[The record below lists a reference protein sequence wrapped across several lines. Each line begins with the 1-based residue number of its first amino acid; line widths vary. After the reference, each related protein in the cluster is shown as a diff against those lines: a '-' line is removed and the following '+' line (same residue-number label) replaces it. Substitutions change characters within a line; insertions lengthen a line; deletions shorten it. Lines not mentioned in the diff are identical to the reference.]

1 MHGFSNGER
10 SENENKMGPL
20 MFARHA
26 RAQAALKIFEGI
38 WSKETVFV
46 YVFSVLMVF
55 CNSFPSVAGQDA
67 GMEIYSTD
75 KRRSLFFPPTA
86 HKTEQAASVS
96 TKNQNIRTE
105 EIVATI
111 TQVNSPL
118 LSVPTHPCAT
128 RCACCPHRR
137 AKLHLHS
144 IISKTICPV
153 LRLFTSGFQLLL
165 T

>member
-1 MHGFSNGER
+1 MHGFSNGEG

-20 MFARHA
+20 MFDRHA
-26 RAQAALKIFEGI
+26 RAQAALKIFESI

-55 CNSFPSVAGQDA
+55 CNSFPSFAGQEA

-75 KRRSLFFPPTA
+75 KRRSRFSVVFFPPPTA
-86 HKTEQAASVS
+86 HKTEQAASDS
-96 TKNQNIRTE
+96 AKNQNIRTE

-128 RCACCPHRR
+128 RCAAAAHTYALSSTFTPSS
-137 AKLHLHS
+137 AKQY
-144 IISKTICPV
+144 V
-153 LRLFTSGFQLLL
+153 LI
-165 T
+165 